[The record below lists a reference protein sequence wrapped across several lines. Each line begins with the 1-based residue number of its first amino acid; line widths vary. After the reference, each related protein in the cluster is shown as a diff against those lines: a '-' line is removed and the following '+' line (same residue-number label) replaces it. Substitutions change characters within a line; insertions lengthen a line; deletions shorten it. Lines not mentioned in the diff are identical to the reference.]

1 MGKKKSASPGPG
13 KKECPE
19 CGAVVGVRTQKCAC
33 GHQFEIK
40 SGGTPAKVK
49 AVKDADLKTVL
60 LTEKNRLE
68 DLLQNRE
75 ALEGR
80 LQAINDLLDK
90 M

>member
-1 MGKKKSASPGPG
+1 MAKKKTASPGPG
-13 KKECPE
+13 KKECPA

-33 GHQFEIK
+33 GHEFER
-40 SGGTPAKVK
+40 KVK
-49 AVKDADLKTVL
+49 TSSTKPRSTEGGGLKDALML
-60 LTEKNRLE
+60 EKNRLE

-75 ALEGR
+75 ALEER